1 MSKSS
6 KASKLSKL
14 SKSNLRSTKKVA
26 CPQCGDLFQ
35 PRGLATHKRFK
46 HSLGTLMGAG
56 FGKTEVRVRGSLDA
70 ICRALDRLDTRLDR
84 LEHVSHGASV
94 NDGQLGALN
103 SELGTLLA
111 EITSVQT
118 EHDDVEGVEEEARI
132 RRREC
137 HEELGRLR
145 LRQARLLFLMG
156 PAAPG
161 ADPEGKVTGLELR

>member
-1 MSKSS
+1 MPKSS
-6 KASKLSKL
+6 KSQSQ
-14 SKSNLRSTKKVA
+14 SIKKVS
-26 CPQCGDLFQ
+26 CPDCGDLFQ

-46 HSLGTLMGAG
+46 HSLGALMGAG

-84 LEHVSHGASV
+84 LEHVGHGASV
-94 NDGQLGALN
+94 QDGQLGVLN
-103 SELGTLLA
+103 TELGTLLT

-137 HEELGRLR
+137 HQELGRLR

-161 ADPEGKVTGLELR
+161 ADPESKVTGLELL